1 MARQVRQFILY
12 EPVLTDDGAV
22 RLPAMTPTYGIFHF
36 DYKTGVLEKIITYDL
51 DGKEIDLDFADVKN
65 RTDEIPFTSLDEI
78 EKEINRLRQ
87 IEFVLPKLTPEEDSK
102 FKNYFAN
109 QLVLL
114 TQLRT
119 MAQFRIVMRKFEKE
133 GK

>member
-12 EPVLTDDGAV
+12 ESILTDDGGV

-36 DYKTGVLEKIITYDL
+36 DSETGVLERIVTYDL
-51 DGKEIDLDFADVKN
+51 DCKEIDLDFADVKN
-65 RTDEIPFTSLDEI
+65 ATDEIPFNTLDQI

-87 IEFVLPKLTPEEDSK
+87 VELILPKLVPEEDSK
-102 FKNYFAN
+102 FRNYFAN